1 MWRQSYIQPIVYT
14 LNSPNEKRYFQQTLH
29 TQYLTDSLRSEPS
42 NFVKSKK
49 WNIIPLH
56 WNSLSPFEIGDL
68 ICTRSTDTTTQRWWI
83 YFKNSLQIAINRLKN
98 EHQIQYGFGR
108 PKGLTIIKCS
118 YTETQIDLIMCN
130 IFEICSPF

>member
-1 MWRQSYIQPIVYT
+1 MKILSQNLFLRENILSYENMYNELFWIYSRHIGDMWRQSYIQPIVYT

-49 WNIIPLH
+49 WNVIPLH

-98 EHQIQYGFGR
+98 
-108 PKGLTIIKCS
+108 
-118 YTETQIDLIMCN
+118 
-130 IFEICSPF
+130 